1 LGKGNRSRDR
11 QGFWSV
17 TYLPDVRHQRIGE
30 LEAKVAWLMKPHV
43 TEYQLAELPMGVPAG
58 TWA

>member
-1 LGKGNRSRDR
+1 VPVAPDFRD
-11 QGFWSV
+11 
-17 TYLPDVRHQRIGE
+17 QRIAE
-30 LEAKVAWLMKPHV
+30 LGAKVAWLMKPHV